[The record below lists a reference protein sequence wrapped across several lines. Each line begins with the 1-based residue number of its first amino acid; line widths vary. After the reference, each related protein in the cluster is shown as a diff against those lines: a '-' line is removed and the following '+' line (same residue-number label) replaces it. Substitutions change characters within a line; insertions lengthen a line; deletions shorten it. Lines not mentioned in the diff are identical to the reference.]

1 MQPLSS
7 IRTHIW
13 NNRLRYL
20 AISLVIHVL
29 LLVLTI
35 HVVKNLRRP
44 PVVAQT
50 PLKFYPAQFF
60 IPGGSNK
67 VKPSPLPYGHKVPP
81 PKPDQVP
88 IQTSE
93 RVSYTAP
100 PAIAGHRPSAKHDPV
115 AGNGVDAQSADPAF
129 PIFSPR
135 PPVIDRALLPPASR
149 QVIVDV
155 KVSAAGDVLEATLV
169 QGIGNALDQ
178 LVLSTVKTWR
188 FHPAMLNGK
197 AVPTEDELIFPFDQS
212 YPIADS

>member
-1 MQPLSS
+1 M
-7 IRTHIW
+7 
-13 NNRLRYL
+13 
-20 AISLVIHVL
+20 L

-50 PLKFYPAQFF
+50 PLKFYPAELF
-60 IPGGSNK
+60 IPGGSDK

-88 IQTSE
+88 IQSSD
-93 RVSYTAP
+93 RVAFNAP
-100 PAIAGHRPSAKHDPV
+100 PTMAGHRPAAQHDPV
-115 AGNGVDAQSADPAF
+115 PGNGVDAQSADPAF
-129 PIFSPR
+129 PVFSPR
-135 PPVIDRALLPPASR
+135 PPVIDRALLPPNSQ

-169 QGIGNALDQ
+169 KGIGNALDQ

-188 FHPAMLNGK
+188 FHPAMLNGT